1 MSLRDTLRKAASLVV
16 EMPPEERSVNL
27 RSGDIDLDD
36 LPDLDLPAN
45 ARLPG
50 AGSASDAVSEPRTIE
65 QLVRDSDGP
74 NLDQIQISAVPADAT
89 AGAALDFAAIYGA
102 AKLPETQFGAEAML
116 EMLRS
121 LPSELP
127 LETRRATVKAML
139 GTLGKN
145 MGATP
150 DSIVAD
156 ASRKLAALQAFGGF
170 MERKTGETIA
180 QSETQIA
187 DLEAQIDAQRQTIQN
202 ARAELNRVTRGCE
215 SEADKLDDV
224 LEFFSLD
231 QGASRHAAS
240 GDSEPLSG
248 DS

>member
-16 EMPPEERSVNL
+16 EMPPESPSANL
-27 RSGDIDLDD
+27 RSSDIDLDD

-50 AGSASDAVSEPRTIE
+50 ASDAVSKPRTIE

-74 NLDQIQISAVPADAT
+74 NLDQIQISAVPAGAT

-170 MERKTGETIA
+170 MERKTSETIS

-202 ARAELNRVTRGCE
+202 ARAELNRVTQNCE

-231 QGASRHAAS
+231 QGASRHA
-240 GDSEPLSG
+240 EPTS
-248 DS
+248 

>member
-1 MSLRDTLRKAASLVV
+1 MSLRDAMRKAASLVV
-16 EMPPEERSVNL
+16 ELPPENRPLNL
-27 RSGDIDLDD
+27 QSSDIDLDD
-36 LPDLDLPAN
+36 LPNFDLPAD
-45 ARLPG
+45 AQLPG
-50 AGSASDAVSEPRTIE
+50 AVREPKTVE

-74 NLDQIQISAVPADAT
+74 NLDQIEIREMPPDIA
-89 AGAALDFAAIYGA
+89 AGQALDFAAIYAA

-121 LPSELP
+121 LPAELP

-150 DSIVAD
+150 ESIVAD
-156 ASRKLAALQAFGGF
+156 ASRKLAALQSFGGF

-180 QSETQIA
+180 NSEAQIA
-187 DLEAQIDAQRQTIQN
+187 DLESQIDAHRSAMQSAKT
-202 ARAELNRVTRGCE
+202 ELGRVTQGCE
-215 SEADKLDDV
+215 AEADKLDDV

-231 QGASRHAAS
+231 EGASKHAIPT
-240 GDSEPLSG
+240 SE
-248 DS
+248 